1 MRPGLDALEESVA
14 HAAVPVLGFGEN
26 IIYGG
31 PRLREEGWGALAQ
44 LARDKAHRP
53 LPRRGHEEERV
64 ATVRHV
70 GQKAPHRLLGAG
82 GCLVDPVVGRM
93 LLGALHPQPRRLG
106 RVLPAP
112 WPDNEVLTHKAIL
125 THAPQVTETGGG
137 V

>member
-1 MRPGLDALEESVA
+1 MRPGLDALEESAA
-14 HAAVPVLGFGEN
+14 HAAVPVLGFDEN

-93 LLGALHPQPRRLG
+93 L
-106 RVLPAP
+106 PAP
-112 WPDNEVLTHKAIL
+112 RPYGEVLIHKAIL
-125 THAPQVTETGGG
+125 THAPRAAGAGGG

>member
-1 MRPGLDALEESVA
+1 MDALEEGAA
-14 HAAVPVLGFGEN
+14 HAAVPVLGFDEN

-31 PRLREEGWGALAQ
+31 PRLREEGRGALAQ
-44 LARDKAHRP
+44 LARDKAHCP

-82 GCLVDPVVGRM
+82 GRM

-125 THAPQVTETGGG
+125 THAP
-137 V
+137 

>member
-1 MRPGLDALEESVA
+1 MDALEEGAA
-14 HAAVPVLGFGEN
+14 HAAVPVLGFDEN

-31 PRLREEGWGALAQ
+31 PRLREEGRGTLAQ

-64 ATVRHV
+64 ATVCHV

-93 LLGALHPQPRRLG
+93 LLCALHPQPRRLG
-106 RVLPAP
+106 SVLPAP
-112 WPDNEVLTHKAIL
+112 WPDGEVLTHKVIL
-125 THAPQVTETGGG
+125 TYAPQVAETEGG